1 IQRFVLSEL
10 GSAVNIKPLTN
21 RYIGT
26 AVAVLPALALT
37 LWNVTD
43 PSTGAAKQAG
53 WVLWPMFGAS
63 NQMLAGLTLMVV
75 TLYFWQLKRPI
86 LPVLIPMILVM
97 TGTLVSIIINTIDF
111 FTNNWLFFGLNMFLI
126 VLIVWMIY
134 EGVQTVTRSR
144 VTGSN

>member
-1 IQRFVLSEL
+1 
-10 GSAVNIKPLTN
+10 
-21 RYIGT
+21 
-26 AVAVLPALALT
+26 
-37 LWNVTD
+37 
-43 PSTGAAKQAG
+43 
-53 WVLWPMFGAS
+53 
-63 NQMLAGLTLMVV
+63 MVV

-86 LPVLIPMILVM
+86 LPVLIPMIFVM